1 MENMHRLICFFVLVF
16 HGFNLHSQ
24 GVKISQTPGI
34 PDSSAI
40 LELADTSRGFLLPR
54 LTTAQRNGIVNPAIG
69 LQLYNTTTQCIEA
82 YMNVGWLPLVCNC
95 QVFPNANFTIAP
107 FPVTTNGSSTFNA
120 QSSGQSYQWTFQNGT
135 PGSSQIQN
143 PSVSWQNTGTIQVSL
158 VVTDPNGCSSQKDS
172 LITVVNC
179 VTGGSQTFTS
189 CGQNGRTGPT
199 QNQCNSSYGSGVVS
213 VNGGIQT
220 WTVPA
225 GVCSLTVEAWGA
237 QGGNVAGGGGFH
249 YGGLG
254 ARMRGDFAVTPGE
267 QIQIVVGQQGVHAG
281 DANMGAGGGGG
292 SFVVRVSNNQPL
304 VIAGGGGGGSR
315 VYNNTLGPP
324 YYDHG
329 GGGNAP
335 TTNGGDAGG
344 VNGTYSG
351 GGAAGFS
358 QSGTSNAQPFTSGGN
373 GGNLDT
379 GHGGFGGAANN
390 GIHLGGGGGG
400 YTGGNGGT
408 LGTSNSVASNGTKAT
423 GGGSLNNGSNQSN
436 SAGVR
441 QGNGEVVISW

>member
-1 MENMHRLICFFVLVF
+1 MRRLICFFVACVVLS
-16 HGFNLHSQ
+16 GLSAQ
-24 GVKISQTPGI
+24 GVKISPNPGA

-54 LTTAQRNGIVNPAIG
+54 MTTAQRNAIANPAVG
-69 LQLYNTTTQCIEA
+69 LQVYNTTTQCIEA
-82 YMNVGWLPLVCNC
+82 YMNAGWLPLLCNC
-95 QVFPNANFTIAP
+95 QVFPNADFSIAP
-107 FPVTTNGSSTFNA
+107 FPVTTNGASVFTA
-120 QSSGQSYQWTFQNGT
+120 QSPGLTYQWTFQNGT
-135 PGSSQIQN
+135 PASSQSQT
-143 PSVSWQNTGTIQVSL
+143 PSVSWQNVATVQVSL
-158 VVTDPNGCSSQKDS
+158 VVTDQNGCSSQKDS
-172 LITVVNC
+172 LITVTNC
-179 VTGGSQTFTS
+179 ITGGSQTFST
-189 CGQNGRTGPT
+189 CGQNGRTGPS
-199 QNQCNSSYGSGVVS
+199 QSQCNSSYGPGVVS
-213 VNGGIQT
+213 VSGGLQN

-225 GVCSLTVEAWGA
+225 GVCSITVEAWGA

-249 YGGLG
+249 FGGLG

-267 QIQIVVGQQGVHAG
+267 QIQILVGQQGVHG
-281 DANMGAGGGGG
+281 GNSNDGAGGGGG
-292 SFVVRVSNNQPL
+292 TFVVRASNNQPL

-329 GGGNAP
+329 GGGDAP
-335 TTNGGDAGG
+335 VTNNGDAGG
-344 VNGTYSG
+344 TNGTYNG

-358 QSGTSNAQPFTSGGN
+358 QTGTSNAQPFTLGGN
-373 GGNLDT
+373 GGSLDS

-408 LGTSNSVASNGTKAT
+408 LGSSNSSASNGTKAT

-436 SAGVR
+436 SPGVR
-441 QGNGEVVISW
+441 QGNGQVVISW